1 VRHEAPSEGS
11 QLRLSGGMPP
21 LLPELA
27 AVMPAAPA
35 LMGQLVAEFAP
46 AAATLSTPEAYWA
59 GLNGWM
65 TDRLSGP
72 VMEGKVTADE
82 IGAQAWAVY
91 ASSYWGALEL
101 REHWGMP
108 PAMQRM
114 GMTLPKPPFPDVQ
127 QGIVALMNQRMA
139 AVRDG
144 GDACL
149 RLLSSILREPS
160 TSGPIH
166 GVGYNAGVQVVKTE
180 DPRTTGPRPTG
191 KRPSAG
197 ARS

>member
-1 VRHEAPSEGS
+1 MNG
-11 QLRLSGGMPP
+11 LS
-21 LLPELA
+21 
-27 AVMPAAPA
+27 
-35 LMGQLVAEFAP
+35 
-46 AAATLSTPEAYWA
+46 
-59 GLNGWM
+59 
-65 TDRLSGP
+65 DRLSGR

-114 GMTLPKPPFPDVQ
+114 GMTLPQPPFADVQ
-127 QGIVALMNQRMA
+127 QGIVALMNQRMT

-149 RLLSSILREPS
+149 RLPPAILRAPS
-160 TSGPIH
+160 T
-166 GVGYNAGVQVVKTE
+166 
-180 DPRTTGPRPTG
+180 
-191 KRPSAG
+191 
-197 ARS
+197 